1 VDLRGALPG
10 LSGNLEI
17 ERPGLDQ
24 LTVRRDTWG
33 DYRIFTVA
41 SGSVVSISGNTIANG
56 NAAGFGGDIANN
68 RGTLKITAS
77 TVSENSAA
85 NGGVYSDTGV
95 WGTTG
100 YKPRQRGRQE
110 PLRVRGLRDGQRERL
125 YGKKP

>member
-1 VDLRGALPG
+1 MNLSGALPG
-10 LSGNLEI
+10 LSGNLDI
-17 ERPGLDQ
+17 EGPGLDQ

-41 SGSVVSISGNTIANG
+41 SGSVVSISGNTIAN
-56 NAAGFGGDIANN
+56 D
-68 RGTLKITAS
+68 RGTLKIIAS

-100 YKPRQRGRQE
+100 YKLRQRGRQE
-110 PLRVRGLRDGQRERL
+110 PLRVRGLRDGQQGASVR
-125 YGKKP
+125 